1 MSCSF
6 EDTVIRKDARSKT
19 SLFDRA
25 SIRYKTVQSSEQV
38 QEQSLEHA
46 PEQAQKHVQ
55 EQALEQATER
65 AKVSCFFP
73 LFKIYLTYENES
85 SDPTT

>member
-1 MSCSF
+1 M
-6 EDTVIRKDARSKT
+6 
-19 SLFDRA
+19 A
-25 SIRYKTVQSSEQV
+25 SIRNKTVQSSEQV

-46 PEQAQKHVQ
+46 PEQAP
-55 EQALEQATER
+55 ER
-65 AKVSCFFP
+65 AKASCFFS

>member
-6 EDTVIRKDARSKT
+6 EDTVIRKDVRSKT
-19 SLFDRA
+19 SLFDMA
-25 SIRYKTVQSSEQV
+25 SIRNKTVQSSEQV

-46 PEQAQKHVQ
+46 PEQAP
-55 EQALEQATER
+55 ER
-65 AKVSCFFP
+65 AKASCFLS

-85 SDPTT
+85 SDPTI